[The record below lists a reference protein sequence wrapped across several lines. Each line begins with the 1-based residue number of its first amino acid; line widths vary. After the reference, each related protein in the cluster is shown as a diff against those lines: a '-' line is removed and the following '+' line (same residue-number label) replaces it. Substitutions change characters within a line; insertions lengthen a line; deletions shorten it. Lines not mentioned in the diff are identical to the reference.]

1 MALWLSESDVHQA
14 LPMPELID
22 AMQAALLSFSAGK
35 VIQPVRT
42 ALEFNPRSFFA
53 VMPACDPAG
62 GLVGAKL
69 VTVVPDNVA
78 SGLPSHQ
85 ALIALFDRATGAL
98 LAVTDRP

>member
-78 SGLPSHQ
+78 SGLPAHRAPIPLLRLPNRARRSAH
-85 ALIALFDRATGAL
+85 DR
-98 LAVTDRP
+98 R